1 MLIDA
6 LLFFEVFCMCSA
18 VFFLFRKSGNTF
30 AESGSYAIIF
40 VFMLLSFI
48 RQISFITGVS
58 VISTCIE
65 VLFFI
70 ASFVLIFRH
79 RSHVFS
85 IWGTLKSFGSEN
97 RVSFIFLI
105 LCFLYI
111 AGHAFLPVPKEFQ
124 NALYNVPIYEKGGFF
139 SLNAV
144 SEFSTFLPINHFI
157 LFNTF
162 LRFGTNSGAGLFCFL
177 SYLSIGFSTYA
188 LARRYS
194 WPTIA
199 FTTTLLVLS
208 IPRLVVQVICLDTEI
223 ISIAVALFCIL
234 AMYRSVELPNLMD
247 FIFLILGIFFCISEN
262 ISSMIFAPILFL
274 LSCVVLFRRHGIIQW
289 KSILGKNPYVF
300 FAVVPAAI
308 FSQFWLFFSHHFNN
322 ASWSGAFSSISFNNG
337 GIQGALANF
346 IRYVFES
353 FYFTAPVDMF
363 LERVFNWSTAQILE
377 SLYNFSVRPFL
388 GESGAAQVFHLTWMP
403 NEMFS
408 FGPVGFFLV
417 LPALCHALLKGS
429 RRLKSVALAF
439 FVYFYLVCLI
449 IAWAPGNAKFFG
461 VFYVCAGFSM
471 AFFFPPWRLTKR
483 MNKILQTIGCL
494 LMFFMLW
501 AAS

>member
-1 MLIDA
+1 MLINA
-6 LLFFEVFCMCSA
+6 LLFFELFCMTAA
-18 VFFLFRKSGNTF
+18 VFLLFRKSGNTF
-30 AESGSYAIIF
+30 AESGSLSIIC

-48 RQISFITGVS
+48 RQISFITGYF
-58 VISTCIE
+58 VISTCFE
-65 VLFFI
+65 ALFLI
-70 ASFVLIFRH
+70 TSFVLIFRH
-79 RSHVFS
+79 RSYISS
-85 IWGTLKSFGSEN
+85 ILGTLKSFGSEN
-97 RVSFIFLI
+97 PISFTFLI

-111 AGHAFLPVPKEFQ
+111 AIHAFLPVPKELE

-139 SLNAV
+139 SLGAA

-162 LRFGTNSGAGLFCFL
+162 LRFGTDSGAGLFCFL

-199 FTTTLLVLS
+199 FTTTILVLS
-208 IPRLVVQVICLDTEI
+208 IPRLVVLVIYPDTEI

-234 AMYRSVELPNLMD
+234 TMYRSAELPNLTD
-247 FIFLILGIFFCISEN
+247 FILLILGIFFCISEN

-274 LSCVVLFRRHGIIQW
+274 LSCVVLFRRHGIIEW

-308 FSQFWLFFSHHFNN
+308 FSQFWLFLSHHSHI
-322 ASWSGAFSSISFNNG
+322 ASWSGAFSNISFNNS

-346 IRYVFES
+346 IRYIFES
-353 FYFTAPVDMF
+353 FYFTAPVELF
-363 LERVFNWSTAQILE
+363 LEKIFNWSTAQSLE

-417 LPALCHALLKGS
+417 LPALCYAMLKGA

-449 IAWAPGNAKFFG
+449 IAWAPGNAKFFSI
-461 VFYVCAGFSM
+461 FYVCAGFSM
-471 AFFFPPWRLTKR
+471 AFFFPPWRLTKKN
-483 MNKILQTIGCL
+483 NKILQTIGCL
-494 LMFFMLW
+494 LLFFMLL